1 LIAGAGRRIGAVDM
15 DGTASLTAP
24 PDTVFAEVADLGT
37 YTGWLGIVFGAE
49 RSPAA
54 DGDPGPAW
62 LVDLGAKFGP
72 IPLTKKVRMVRTEH
86 VAPKLVRFERKELDG
101 SEHSAWILTA
111 EVEVADG
118 GSTLTMNVHY
128 GGAGRLPGIDSILR
142 DEIRKGGA
150 RLQARLD
157 ADSR

>member
-1 LIAGAGRRIGAVDM
+1 MDM
-15 DGTASLTAP
+15 EGTASLAAA

-49 RSPAA
+49 PSPAGE
-54 DGDPGPAW
+54 GDPGPAW
-62 LVDLGAKFGP
+62 MVDLGAKIGP
-72 IPLTKKVRMVRTEH
+72 LPLTKKVRMVRTECR
-86 VAPKLVRFERKELDG
+86 APKLVRFERKELDG
-101 SEHSAWILTA
+101 SQHSDWILTA

-118 GSTLTMNVHY
+118 GSVLTVRVHY

-142 DEIRKGGA
+142 DEIRKGGS

-157 ADSR
+157 AQPA

>member
-1 LIAGAGRRIGAVDM
+1 M
-15 DGTASLTAP
+15 DLEGTTSLNAP

-49 RSPAA
+49 PSPPHE
-54 DGDPGPAW
+54 GDAGPAW
-62 LVDLGAKFGP
+62 LVDLGAKIGP

-86 VAPKLVRFERKELDG
+86 VAPKLVRFERKEHDG
-101 SEHSAWILTA
+101 SDHSAWVLTA

-118 GSTLTMNVHY
+118 GSVLTVSVHY
-128 GGAGRLPGIDSILR
+128 GGAGRLPGVDSILR
-142 DEIRKGGA
+142 DEIRKGGG

-157 ADSR
+157 ARSR